1 MVICY
6 RCQRNIAQFECEICN
21 GFYCPE
27 CDLFIH
33 SRNPK
38 SNHIRKKV
46 QLYDQKEDFRNIPNI
61 INQNQNNQNRSTI
74 NQNTYREYMSWSPQ
88 LSNDSIYNNDKLEN
102 LKALSISPQE
112 MGEGKDFQLLSQA
125 YQDPSSNKINN
136 INSDIN
142 ANSNINNN
150 INTKNLK
157 ERNNYDDMQMQLQRK
172 QNEFE
177 KIDESKNYNNN
188 INYDKINY
196 IRQNLNNCISDGNFN
211 NINNMD
217 NIDDR
222 DKERELQ
229 EKDNE
234 IRQLQRRIEE
244 QREIID
250 KLKNENRH
258 IEDLI
263 ERDREL
269 KDELGKEKERLYAQK
284 RTIEDFYYEK
294 QKEIQKIHD
303 MEKYKL
309 IEDYE
314 SQMKEISD
322 NFINNKSDY
331 MRGMQEMEEKMR
343 DCEKNREEVK
353 KNMLIEID
361 RLKKEGMEAEKEQ
374 EYLIRS
380 NDELNNKLRETT
392 SNMDI
397 LRANTLKSTK
407 KKKKSTT
414 KNKKKKSIK

>member
-21 GFYCPE
+21 GFYCPK

-61 INQNQNNQNRSTI
+61 INQNQNNQNRSNI

-234 IRQLQRRIEE
+234 IKQLQRRIEE

>member
-38 SNHIRKKV
+38 STHVRK
-46 QLYDQKEDFRNIPNI
+46 QIQFYDQKEDFRNMPNI
-61 INQNQNNQNRSTI
+61 INQNQNNL
-74 NQNTYREYMSWSPQ
+74 NTYREHMSRSPQ
-88 LSNDSIYNNDKLEN
+88 LSNTSIYNNDKIEN
-102 LKALSISPQE
+102 NRALSISPQD
-112 MGEGKDFQLLSQA
+112 MGEGRDFQLLSQV
-125 YQDPSSNKINN
+125 YQNPPNNN
-136 INSDIN
+136 INNLNSDNIN
-142 ANSNINNN
+142 TNSNINN
-150 INTKNLK
+150 K
-157 ERNNYDDMQMQLQRK
+157 RNSYDDMQMQLQRK
-172 QNEFE
+172 PNEFE
-177 KIDESKNYNNN
+177 KIDQSKNYNSN

-196 IRQNLNNCISDGNFN
+196 IRQNLNNCISDGNINNENMN
-211 NINNMD
+211 NINE
-217 NIDDR
+217 DR
-222 DKERELQ
+222 DKERELK

-269 KDELGKEKERLYAQK
+269 KDELGKEKERLFNQK

-322 NFINNKSDY
+322 NFINNKSEY
-331 MRGMQEMEEKMR
+331 MRAMQDMEEKMR
-343 DCEKNREEVK
+343 DIEKNREEVK
-353 KNMLIEID
+353 KSMLVEID

-407 KKKKSTT
+407 KKKSKTKS
-414 KNKKKKSIK
+414 KKKKSFK

>member
-1 MVICY
+1 
-6 RCQRNIAQFECEICN
+6 
-21 GFYCPE
+21 
-27 CDLFIH
+27 
-33 SRNPK
+33 
-38 SNHIRKKV
+38 
-46 QLYDQKEDFRNIPNI
+46 
-61 INQNQNNQNRSTI
+61 
-74 NQNTYREYMSWSPQ
+74 
-88 LSNDSIYNNDKLEN
+88 
-102 LKALSISPQE
+102 
-112 MGEGKDFQLLSQA
+112 
-125 YQDPSSNKINN
+125 
-136 INSDIN
+136 
-142 ANSNINNN
+142 
-150 INTKNLK
+150 
-157 ERNNYDDMQMQLQRK
+157 MQMQLQRK
-172 QNEFE
+172 PNEFE

-196 IRQNLNNCISDGNFN
+196 IRQNLNNCISDVNIN
-211 NINNMD
+211 NINMN
-217 NIDDR
+217 NIGDR
-222 DKERELQ
+222 DKERELK

-234 IRQLQRRIEE
+234 IRQLQKRIEE

-250 KLKNENRH
+250 KLKNENRR

-263 ERDREL
+263 ERDREI
-269 KDELGKEKERLYAQK
+269 KEELGKEKERLYAQK

-322 NFINNKSDY
+322 NFINSKSDY
-331 MRGMQEMEEKMR
+331 MRAMQEMDEKMR

-374 EYLIRS
+374 EFLIRS

-414 KNKKKKSIK
+414 KNKKKKSVK

>member
-6 RCQRNIAQFECEICN
+6 RCQRNIAKFECEICN

-33 SRNPK
+33 SKNPK
-38 SNHIRKKV
+38 TNHIRKQV
-46 QLYDQKEDFRNIPNI
+46 QLYEQKENFRINQNI
-61 INQNQNNQNRSTI
+61 INQNQNNQNK
-74 NQNTYREYMSWSPQ
+74 NNKNLKTYREYMSCSPQ
-88 LSNDSIYNNDKLEN
+88 QSNNSIFNNDKIEIN
-102 LKALSISPQE
+102 EALSFSPQE
-112 MGEGKDFQLLSQA
+112 LGEGKEFQLLSQV
-125 YQDPSSNKINN
+125 YQEPSNNNLNN
-136 INSDIN
+136 INSEIN

-150 INTKNLK
+150 NIKNENLN

-172 QNEFE
+172 PNEFE
-177 KIDESKNYNNN
+177 MIDESKNYNNN

-196 IRQNLNNCISDGNFN
+196 IRQNLNNCISDGNLNSINMN
-211 NINNMD
+211 NIS
-217 NIDDR
+217 DR
-222 DKERELQ
+222 EKERELQ

-234 IRQLQRRIEE
+234 IRQLQKRIEE

-263 ERDREL
+263 ERDREI
-269 KDELGKEKERLYAQK
+269 KDELSKEKERLYSQK

-331 MRGMQEMEEKMR
+331 MRAIQEMEEKAR

-361 RLKKEGMEAEKEQ
+361 RLQKEGMEAEKEQ

-407 KKKKSTT
+407 KKKSTT
-414 KNKKKKSIK
+414 KNKKKKSFK